1 MKPEDIGD
9 QFERLT
15 EDILE
20 DVLRI
25 SGAEIDAIYSAARPS
40 EDPQERVFDLT
51 CRAAAGCADQ
61 KQLVTI
67 LEAKA
72 SVSQIPLL
80 MKEESAEQ
88 APRVLLLDQDSV
100 RLLDRR
106 KLFLERHIAVEVTT
120 TIADAIA
127 HLETTDFRLVIV
139 DYCARTDQEHTSL
152 AGLQRFN
159 LDVPIINVG
168 AWASLVSGHDRQLN
182 RDLLRAAARLLRMPV
197 PRRLPERQP
206 PKSAQ
211 KVPDERSLFG
221 TG

>member
-168 AWASLVSGHDRQLN
+168 PWASLVSGHDRRLEPGSASGGCSPASN
-182 RDLLRAAARLLRMPV
+182 ASAKAAP
-197 PRRLPERQP
+197 
-206 PKSAQ
+206 
-211 KVPDERSLFG
+211 G
-221 TG
+221 TATSQISSKGSR